1 MIKEITRNTRY
12 HRNSNTKQLKTK
24 TSISLY
30 TMPNMYSPHHTSRNT
45 KPSSTSPKKLTTIN
59 TSISKAIKPTHI
71 SNQTSLLSTKDT
83 LPHQRKHH
91 FIKRT
96 IHPKSTKVSPVKTAK
111 PLKHKSKTKN
121 NVLLFDPINKYDN
134 MLLLKQIHEKIN
146 IPNQK
151 QFNEKN
157 IISLNYA
164 KRIRSLSNHLS
175 MVNNELSFIKEQN
188 VTMEKESKL
197 KKLDT
202 KAWQI
207 ENGFMQ
213 YEVNKLKKEIT
224 VMQNEVFRLNKEKII
239 LINNAESEEYIMK
252 DMKKEIKW
260 YKENINEME
269 NDLKNMK
276 SAFLLM
282 HKQIKQMKFELTKH
296 KIQNDTIGEELLY
309 LLSKYGK

>member
-1 MIKEITRNTRY
+1 MIKELTRNTQY
-12 HRNSNTKQLKTK
+12 HRNSNSKQLKSK
-24 TSISLY
+24 TSISLH

-45 KPSSTSPKKLTTIN
+45 KPSSTSPKKLTTLVN
-59 TSISKAIKPTHI
+59 TSISKTIKQTHI

-96 IHPKSTKVSPVKTAK
+96 IHPKSTKASPIKTAK
-111 PLKHKSKTKN
+111 PSKHNNKSN
-121 NVLLFDPINKYDN
+121 LLLFDPINKYDN

-157 IISLNYA
+157 IMSLNYA

-175 MVNNELSFIKEQN
+175 LINNELSFIKEHN
-188 VTMEKESKL
+188 VTMERESKL

-202 KAWQI
+202 KASQI

-213 YEVNKLKKEIT
+213 YEVNKLRNEIN
-224 VMQNEVFRLNKEKII
+224 VMQKEVFWLNKERII
-239 LINNAESEEYIMK
+239 LLNNAESEEYIVK

-276 SAFLLM
+276 SAFLIM
-282 HKQIKQMKFELTKH
+282 HKQTKQMKLELTKH
-296 KIQNDTIGEELLY
+296 KIQNDAIGEELLY
-309 LLSKYGK
+309 LLNKYTK